1 MVFSSSVFTFVFLPL
16 VLFCYFLPQKVF
28 AKTSWRNGI
37 LLFGS
42 AVFYAWGGVK
52 ALIILVILVL
62 VNWLFARLMEW
73 YPFYKKVFLTAAIGV
88 CLINIIYFKYSNFL
102 IENIQVF
109 LSVVTGE
116 NISWNLREVA
126 LPIGIS
132 FFTFQVMSYS
142 IDVYRGEVAV
152 QKSPAKLLLYVMMFP
167 QLIAGPIVRY
177 KEINDEIE
185 CRKIKIDQIEQGI
198 KRFIVGFSKKVFLAN
213 TMGSLAD
220 VAFASIDNLNT
231 LYAWTGAIC
240 YSLQIYY
247 DFSAYSDMAI
257 GLGWVFGFHFNE
269 NFNYPYISKSIK
281 EFWRRWHI
289 SLSSW
294 FRDYVYIPLGGNRKG
309 TGRTY
314 FNLMVVFLLTGI
326 WHGAAWQFLIWG
338 IYHGLFLVLERV
350 GGSIILE
357 KLPGWCRHIYV
368 GLVVIVGWVFFGL
381 IR

>member
-1 MVFSSSVFTFVFLPL
+1 M
-16 VLFCYFLPQKVF
+16 LFR
-28 AKTSWRNGI
+28 S
-37 LLFGS
+37 
-42 AVFYAWGGVK
+42 
-52 ALIILVILVL
+52 
-62 VNWLFARLMEW
+62 
-73 YPFYKKVFLTAAIGV
+73 
-88 CLINIIYFKYSNFL
+88 
-102 IENIQVF
+102 VF